1 MADTKRLIAVVDD
14 DIDISILFR
23 DALHQMNS
31 ISVVNFTSSII
42 ALEHFTINESNYLLV
57 ISDLN
62 MPGLNGMELIKKI
75 KDMNPFVRTIL
86 ITAFEKDENIFREY
100 IENEIING
108 FLQKPVRL
116 DDLLAEVN
124 TQLHNFELQKQ
135 QSLIEIK

>member
-23 DALHQMNS
+23 DALHQMNG

-135 QSLIEIK
+135 QSLIKIK